1 MSNKEKCLI
10 CDLEFGENEFI
21 IHMHKNHSG
30 KAYVCKYYKQ
40 CKRSYT
46 SKDLLKRHVRD
57 EHPEKTEMSTQ
68 TVATANMGVWICV
81 DCGRYDEDRNNH
93 QCAEAV
99 PAEQNI
105 PTERRYIMYSGKFQ
119 YFHSIFLIK
128 IIIISMT
135 DGRLEEIMDEGDM
148 IVTQPSNEHPYE
160 VDPNTS
166 VSNNLIQS
174 SPIDRSSQQLYVL
187 DSTRGILFPLQAA
200 NQPVIASFGIEHQQ
214 GTEYHT
220 VQLEAGEKENNP
232 EEDPRS
238 EEVISTSKQIID
250 AAAVFS
256 PSEQDI
262 NATEAI
268 AASTIPISPSKFK
281 VKSQIKSQN
290 RLIP

>member
-1 MSNKEKCLI
+1 
-10 CDLEFGENEFI
+10 
-21 IHMHKNHSG
+21 
-30 KAYVCKYYKQ
+30 
-40 CKRSYT
+40 
-46 SKDLLKRHVRD
+46 
-57 EHPEKTEMSTQ
+57 
-68 TVATANMGVWICV
+68 
-81 DCGRYDEDRNNH
+81 
-93 QCAEAV
+93 
-99 PAEQNI
+99 
-105 PTERRYIMYSGKFQ
+105 
-119 YFHSIFLIK
+119 
-128 IIIISMT
+128 MT

-290 RLIP
+290 RLIPWKNDNMITLLFELWTGVQMNSMEENQQALLSTEHYQLLSGNMKEKDN